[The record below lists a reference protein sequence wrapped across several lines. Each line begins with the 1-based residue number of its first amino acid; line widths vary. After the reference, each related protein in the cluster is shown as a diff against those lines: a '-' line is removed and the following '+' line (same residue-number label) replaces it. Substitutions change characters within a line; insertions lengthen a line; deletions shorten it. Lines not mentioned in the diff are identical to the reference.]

1 MFNIT
6 DRPESKVLF
15 TITTTT
21 NQFNVRK
28 YDDDKP
34 GYGIGRLRKQQ
45 QPMLNEQQT
54 KKQKEKT
61 KGS

>member
-15 TITTTT
+15 TIATTT

-28 YDDDKP
+28 YDDKP